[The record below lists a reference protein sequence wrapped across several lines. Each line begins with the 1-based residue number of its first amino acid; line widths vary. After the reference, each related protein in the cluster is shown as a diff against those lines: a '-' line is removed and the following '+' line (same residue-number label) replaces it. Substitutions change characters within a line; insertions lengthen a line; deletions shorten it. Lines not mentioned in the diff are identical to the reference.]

1 MQERKCRVKVI
12 GYNRTST
19 KQQHLDRGDKDIRE
33 FCKEREL
40 PLKKIYSDK
49 CTGRNFNRPRYIVM
63 KEDALDNGDIL
74 IVPEADRL
82 GRTKADTLKELQY
95 YKEHGIRV
103 MILDIPTT
111 LIDFNSMDNDISKMI
126 LEVVNNML
134 IEMYAVLAQAEV
146 DKKAVQQKK
155 GIQAMKERGDWDK
168 YGRPKL
174 MTIDE
179 FAEHYMRVER
189 GEIRPFE
196 LIKELGLTEPTYYRY
211 RKKLLS
217 SR

>member
-1 MQERKCRVKVI
+1 MKII

-19 KQQHLDRGDKDIRE
+19 KQQHLDRGEKDINV
-33 FCKEREL
+33 FCMEKGL
-40 PLKKIYSDK
+40 PLKKIYSDQ
-49 CTGRNFNRPRYIVM
+49 CTGRNFNRPRYTVM
-63 KEDALDNGDIL
+63 KEDALESGDIL

-95 YKEHGIRV
+95 YKDNNIRV

-111 LIDFNSMDNDISKMI
+111 LIDFNSMDDSISKMI

-155 GIQAMKERGDWDK
+155 GIQAMKDRGNWEK
-168 YGRPKL
+168 YGRPKK
-174 MTIDE
+174 MTIQDFKKE
-179 FAEHYMRVER
+179 YARVER
-189 GEIRPFE
+189 GEIKPFE
-196 LIKELGLTEPTYYRY
+196 LIKELNLTVPTFYRY
-211 RKKLLS
+211 KKNLKS